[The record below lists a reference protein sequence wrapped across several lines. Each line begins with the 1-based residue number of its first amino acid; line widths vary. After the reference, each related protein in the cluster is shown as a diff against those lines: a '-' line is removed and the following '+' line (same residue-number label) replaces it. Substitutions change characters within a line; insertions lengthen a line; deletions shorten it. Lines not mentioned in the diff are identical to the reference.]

1 MNLSLFSS
9 QDLRRL
15 ADLVA
20 RKEEFLQAAAQI
32 DSELAAITDPT
43 GVPNLPALPAP
54 SAPPVKERAFV
65 DVFSPPAARQGSV
78 GEQILG
84 VLSSAGPEGAHFRD
98 IANAVSRPV
107 GSVNV
112 WLAGETR
119 RGRYPVR
126 RVGAG
131 RYALKGPNGSPAH
144 SPAHPP
150 NRKRKLAPHELS
162 TRDAILE
169 MFQSSPGV
177 GFDYP
182 LMSKLL
188 GRTMRTLQCW
198 LSVHRHEFPQIVR
211 VRPGVF
217 MWKP

>member
-54 SAPPVKERAFV
+54 SASPAKERAFV

-112 WLAGETR
+112 WLSGETR

-126 RVGAG
+126 RVAAG
-131 RYALKGPNGSPAH
+131 RYALKRTNGSPVQ
-144 SPAHPP
+144 SPVHPP
-150 NRKRKLAPHELS
+150 RRKVAPHKLS

-169 MFQSSPGV
+169 MFQTSPGV
-177 GFDYP
+177 GFDYRQ
-182 LMSKLL
+182 MCNLL
-188 GRTMRTLQCW
+188 GRPMRTLQCW
-198 LSVHRHEFPQIVR
+198 LSAHRHEFPQIVR